1 MGRPKPAERRLI
13 ETRSNGSSV
22 MKTVPAAPAYA
33 GFVSR
38 LFAFCI
44 DFVVVVITALV
55 VVSLAEA
62 LLNLFTVNGI
72 VQQVT
77 GQPQPT
83 YGPVRTVVNLAVVAL
98 APFLA
103 IAYPIGF
110 WTIFGATPGMMLMGL
125 YLRRVDGRR
134 VSFWRAIVR
143 WLGSILSTIPLFLG
157 FAWIAVDD
165 RRQGWDDK
173 LADTL
178 VVFVDKPAD
187 LAQVMRAGRSSA
199 R

>member
-1 MGRPKPAERRLI
+1 
-13 ETRSNGSSV
+13 
-22 MKTVPAAPAYA
+22 MKSAPAAPAYA

-38 LFAFCI
+38 LIAFCV
-44 DFVVVVITALV
+44 DFLIVVITAIV
-55 VVSLAEA
+55 VVSFAEA

-77 GQPQPT
+77 GQPQAA
-83 YGPVRTVVNLAVVAL
+83 YGPVRMVINIAVVAF
-98 APFLA
+98 APIFA

-110 WTIFGATPGMMLMGL
+110 WAIFGATPGMMLMGI

-143 WLGSILSTIPLFLG
+143 WIGSILSAITLFLG
-157 FAWIAVDD
+157 FAWIAVDA
-165 RRQGWDDK
+165 RRQGWNDK

-178 VVFVDKPAD
+178 VVFIDKPAE
-187 LAQVMRAGRSSA
+187 LAQVMRAGRSGA
-199 R
+199 K